1 MRLLTATGIVLLTVG
16 LILLVAGAL
25 YLGLG
30 VGLLSDIP
38 VGIAL
43 WLLALAS
50 ISFGLGRIT
59 TRRVFD
65 VAVTVAIIIVGTFTP
80 IAWALSTPQPI
91 GCLGP
96 CDEYFPSLTIN
107 GSIVMSPD
115 SPNGTINVQVV
126 NSGVN
131 NTAIV
136 GLTVAN
142 MGPDYHGPLPNN
154 NIISSV
160 AMVYHANLVSST
172 NVLPR
177 GATATASIGVS
188 DVVRGATY
196 TIFVSFA
203 YAGGYDGGASYDVP
217 VQQVQ
222 YNSTSTIVLSLAD
235 GSTVCPDS
243 LSGNGV
249 ASWSG
254 DTCTISPGPLSPS
267 LCIAVEFGRCA
278 TDPAAKLV
286 VNPGVVLEIAGGA
299 DVAVYSTMDNFGTIN
314 ATAGSA
320 VLTDY
325 GVINNYGTIDARQI
339 DVLAFSGSSGIV
351 NNLNGTIINTYF
363 LNDFGLIVN
372 DGTIINSGHVSE
384 CTRINSRIVCGVID
398 GTGSLVCL
406 YSCTIQTIASE
417 IQPPTN
423 TTRTV
428 P

>member
-16 LILLVAGAL
+16 LVLLVAGVL
-25 YLGLG
+25 YLALG
-30 VGLLSDIP
+30 VELLSDIP

-65 VAVTVAIIIVGTFTP
+65 VGFTVAIIIVGTSAP
-80 IAWALSTPQPI
+80 VAWTLSTPQAI

-96 CDEYFPSLTIN
+96 CGEYFPSLNID
-107 GSIVMSPD
+107 GSIAMPQG

-154 NIISSV
+154 ISSV

-203 YAGGYDGGASYDVP
+203 YASGYDGGASYDVP

-235 GSTVCPDS
+235 GSTICPDS

-267 LCIAVEFGRCA
+267 LCIAAESGRCA

-325 GVINNYGTIDARQI
+325 GVINNYGTIDVGQI
-339 DVLAFSGSSGIV
+339 DVLAFSGSSGIM

-372 DGTIINSGHVSE
+372 DGAIINSGHISE
-384 CTRINSRIVCGVID
+384 CTRIDSRIVCGMID
-398 GTGSLVCL
+398 GTGILECL
-406 YSCTIQTIASE
+406 DSCTIQTIASE
-417 IQPPTN
+417 TQPSTN
-423 TTRTV
+423 TTSAAS
-428 P
+428 